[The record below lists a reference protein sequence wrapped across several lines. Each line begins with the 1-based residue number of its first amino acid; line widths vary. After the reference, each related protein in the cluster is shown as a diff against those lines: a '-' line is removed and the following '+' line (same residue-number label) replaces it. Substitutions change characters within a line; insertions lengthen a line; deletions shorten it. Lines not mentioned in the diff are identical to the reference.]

1 MLNVLQNTLPLWDTF
16 KAQAADLVN
25 AKLDELDIE
34 RVMLPKNMTHLL
46 QHLDLAPNGTMKKM

>member
-1 MLNVLQNTLPLWDTF
+1 MSIHQRYEKESWCSMFLQNTLPLWDTF

-46 QHLDLAPNGTMKKM
+46 